1 MESLRDLLEIV
12 ALAAVS
18 VLCVYLVV
26 VLVRVRRILALLE
39 HETKELSAR
48 AIPVME
54 NLEVITDRVK
64 TITDDIDEQIG
75 VVKAAIQ
82 SFKVITE
89 NIADFER
96 RVQNRIE
103 EPVMETVGTFASIF
117 KGLRTFVARLRA

>member
-18 VLCVYLVV
+18 VLCIYLVV
-26 VLVRVRRILALLE
+26 VLVRVRSILALLE

-64 TITDDIDEQIG
+64 TITDDIDEQIS

-103 EPVMETVGTFASIF
+103 EPVMETVGTFAAIF

>member
-18 VLCVYLVV
+18 VLCIYLVV
-26 VLVRVRRILALLE
+26 VLVRVRSILALLE

-64 TITDDIDEQIG
+64 TITDDIDEQIN
-75 VVKAAIQ
+75 VVKTAIH

-103 EPVMETVGTFASIF
+103 EPVMDTVGTFAAIF